1 MNSEYT
7 VTIILIILM
16 VAGPIIGM
24 IVKATL
30 DDRTRRSMKNEVD
43 EKTQRATDIAYWKAV
58 ALSGDSSP
66 VQVDV
71 ATRYLADCHG
81 IFIEPESSQ
90 DHFHADCRCMSCH
103 ERRRNTLRLARRGR
117 RRMRNRL
124 SAQRDRAV

>member
-1 MNSEYT
+1 MSSGYT
-7 VTIILIILM
+7 VTIVLIILM

-24 IVKATL
+24 VIKTTLEDKAWK
-30 DDRTRRSMKNEVD
+30 SMKNETD

-81 IFIEPESSQ
+81 IFIEPESFQ

-103 ERRRNTLRLARRGR
+103 ERRRNTLRRARQGR
-117 RRMRNRL
+117 RRMHNRL
-124 SAQRDRAV
+124 SARRD